1 MFRKIIKGLKQNFS
15 IICKDY
21 IDISEKYLRIWYQW
35 LQGGHLSWSFT
46 SANLDAVKQ
55 QLFQKS
61 STMVFFFIFV
71 DFFRIYIKNN
81 SWWIAQKILSKKVKQ
96 ITQTRGGETEVAM
109 ELQKKPK
116 WTITKTLL

>member
-35 LQGGHLSWSFT
+35 FQGGHLSWSST

-61 STMVFFFIFV
+61 STMGFFLFSG
-71 DFFRIYIKNN
+71 FFQNLHKEQLLVNCPENIK
-81 SWWIAQKILSKKVKQ
+81 
-96 ITQTRGGETEVAM
+96 
-109 ELQKKPK
+109 
-116 WTITKTLL
+116 